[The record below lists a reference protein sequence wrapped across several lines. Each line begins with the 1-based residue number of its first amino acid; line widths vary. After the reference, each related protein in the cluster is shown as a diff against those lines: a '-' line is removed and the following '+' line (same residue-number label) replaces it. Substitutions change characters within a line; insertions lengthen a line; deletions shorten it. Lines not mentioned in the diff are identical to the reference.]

1 MCPYA
6 YYGTKLRNTNRR
18 IFFNNFFLSCPFAPF
33 CRSPYLLL
41 TLWCCSI
48 IFFCP
53 SHTPY
58 SFILAYQIYT
68 VLRTNSY
75 HKLSLPNLA
84 NLSAYDSIL
93 LSSAVFN
100 AFFLT
105 AARDSACN
113 FFLSS
118 SSFSFLARKC
128 SSIAGR

>member
-1 MCPYA
+1 MYDTSFK
-6 YYGTKLRNTNRR
+6 YHTSHNTNRR
-18 IFFNNFFLSCPFAPF
+18 IFFNNFFLSCPF

-48 IFFCP
+48 IFFLP
-53 SHTPY
+53 IPYHTLLSSH
-58 SFILAYQIYT
+58 IIYT